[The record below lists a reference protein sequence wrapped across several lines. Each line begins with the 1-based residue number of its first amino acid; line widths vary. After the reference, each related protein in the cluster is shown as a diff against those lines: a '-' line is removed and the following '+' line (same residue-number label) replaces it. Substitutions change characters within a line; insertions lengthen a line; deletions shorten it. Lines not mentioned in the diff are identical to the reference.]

1 MVEKMERKDA
11 KGEQLDDEADV
22 RRETQRD
29 RETERQREPLPTT
42 SVASSRKESGL
53 GVGDSQHTTWQMAAH
68 SAPRKEGVAVCDDER
83 GRKLH
88 RICIVHLY

>member
-1 MVEKMERKDA
+1 MERKDA

-22 RRETQRD
+22 RRETQRH
-29 RETERQREPLPTT
+29 RETERATSNDERREFAQGEWVGGWRLTT
-42 SVASSRKESGL
+42 
-53 GVGDSQHTTWQMAAH
+53 HNMAAH